1 MEAVIEFGKLL
12 IPAALVLYAMYL
24 LVRAQIF
31 KEIEQKRLEVRG
43 KSIETVLPSRLH
55 AYERMTL
62 FLERISPQNLIMRL
76 NTGKFSAAELH
87 SMILREIRDEYNH
100 NASQQVYM
108 SDEVWDL
115 IKNAMEDLIL
125 LVNDAAKEVAD
136 NGSSL
141 DLSKAIFE
149 KVISRQMDPV
159 QHALVELKKEIRQT
173 F

>member
-1 MEAVIEFGKLL
+1 MEALIEFGKLL

-24 LVRAQIF
+24 VVRAQLY
-31 KEIEQKRLEVRG
+31 KELEQKRMEVRG
-43 KSIETVLPSRLH
+43 RSIESVLPNRLH

-62 FLERISPQNLIMRL
+62 FLERINPQSLVMRL

-87 SMILREIRDEYNH
+87 AMILREIRDEYNH

-108 SDEVWDL
+108 SDEVWEL

-125 LVNDAAKEVAD
+125 LVNDAAKETPED
-136 NGSSL
+136 GSSL
-141 DLSKAIFE
+141 DLSKKIFE
-149 KVISRQMDPV
+149 KILQREFDPV